1 MRRVFGIVRDTFEI
15 YIPALAFLTMF
26 IAFILQ
32 VFSRFVLEIPLFWT
46 KDLIALCFV
55 WTVLFGA
62 CYAMRSRKHAIFSLV
77 YNKLK
82 PRPAAWSR
90 LAGNVIIVAAFL
102 ILIVPSL
109 KYSFSLHHLKTAAL
123 GINYSYLFLPFVYLV
138 LSVIGY
144 TIVEIIED
152 FRVLRGSLADSA
164 DHVRKEYCK

>member
-1 MRRVFGIVRDTFEI
+1 M
-15 YIPALAFLTMF
+15 FL
-26 IAFILQ
+26 AFILQ
-32 VFSRFVLEIPLFWT
+32 VFSRFVLETTLFWT

-55 WTVLFGA
+55 WTVLLGA
-62 CYAMRSRKHAIFSLV
+62 CYAMRSRRHVIFTLI

-90 LAGNVIIVAAFL
+90 LAGNVIIAAAFL

-109 KYSFSLHHLKTAAL
+109 KYSFSLHRLKTAAL

-152 FRVLRGSLADSA
+152 CKVLRGNLADSD
-164 DHVRKEYCK
+164 DHVHREYCK

>member
-1 MRRVFGIVRDTFEI
+1 MRRIFGLVRDVFEI
-15 YIPALAFLTMF
+15 YIPSLTFLIMF

-32 VFSRFVLEIPLFWT
+32 VFSRFILDTPLYWT

-62 CYAMRSRKHAIFSLV
+62 AYTMRSHRHFTFTLI
-77 YNKLK
+77 YNRLK

-90 LAGNVIIVAAFL
+90 LVGNSIILATFL

-109 KYSFSLHHLKTAAL
+109 KYSLSLHRLKTATL
-123 GINYSYLFLPFVYLV
+123 GINYSYLFLPFVYLI

-144 TIVEIIED
+144 TIVEVIED
-152 FRVLRGSLADSA
+152 SKVLRGNLDDSA
-164 DHVRKEYCK
+164 DHVHKEYCK